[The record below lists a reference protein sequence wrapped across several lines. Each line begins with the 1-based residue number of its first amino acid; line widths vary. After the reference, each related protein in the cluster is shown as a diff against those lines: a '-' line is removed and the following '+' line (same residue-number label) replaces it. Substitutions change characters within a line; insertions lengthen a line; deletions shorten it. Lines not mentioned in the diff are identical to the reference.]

1 MALFLL
7 QVDIWDERKVFGSR
21 ARTLREELLG
31 DDPPTDL
38 PEQQVKPS
46 HTIRIVTLFPSLP
59 FSSTYQNMVWI
70 VSRG

>member
-31 DDPPTDL
+31 DDPPADL
-38 PEQQVKPS
+38 PEQRVKPS
-46 HTIRIVTLFPSLP
+46 HTIRIVTISSLYI
-59 FSSTYQNMVWI
+59 FCLIFYAKYGLNCFL
-70 VSRG
+70 

>member
-46 HTIRIVTLFPSLP
+46 HTIRIVIIFSLYI
-59 FSSTYQNMVWI
+59 FCLIFYVKYGLNFLL
-70 VSRG
+70 